1 MHADFGAE
9 PAVGVF
15 AGEFD
20 GGGFDAGDVARR
32 FFDEFGFEAAR
43 LAPAQVHA
51 QQHGCPVLRLGAAG
65 ARLDV
70 EEGVVRVQFAGE
82 HAAEFEVFDAVFDA
96 ADVFQCGIDGGF
108 VVFGFGQFDEVKGVL
123 QALADVIQS
132 LHDAGERGAFLPQFG
147 RFFGVV
153 PDGGALQ
160 FALDFFE
167 ALGLQRVV
175 KDTP

>member
-1 MHADFGAE
+1 M
-9 PAVGVF
+9 
-15 AGEFD
+15 
-20 GGGFDAGDVARR
+20 
-32 FFDEFGFEAAR
+32 
-43 LAPAQVHA
+43 
-51 QQHGCPVLRLGAAG
+51 
-65 ARLDV
+65 
-70 EEGVVRVQFAGE
+70 
-82 HAAEFEVFDAVFDA
+82 FDA

-123 QALADVIQS
+123 QALADFIKTVD
-132 LHDAGERGAFLPQFG
+132 DACQRGALLAEFG
-147 RFFGVV
+147 GFFRVV

>member
-1 MHADFGAE
+1 MNI
-9 PAVGVF
+9 
-15 AGEFD
+15 
-20 GGGFDAGDVARR
+20 
-32 FFDEFGFEAAR
+32 
-43 LAPAQVHA
+43 
-51 QQHGCPVLRLGAAG
+51 
-65 ARLDV
+65 

-82 HAAEFEVFDAVFDA
+82 HAAEFEVFDAVFDT

-123 QALADVIQS
+123 QALADFIKTVD
-132 LHDAGERGAFLPQFG
+132 DAGERGAFLTEFG
-147 RFFGVV
+147 RFFRVV

-160 FALDFFE
+160 LAFDFFE

>member
-1 MHADFGAE
+1 M
-9 PAVGVF
+9 
-15 AGEFD
+15 
-20 GGGFDAGDVARR
+20 
-32 FFDEFGFEAAR
+32 
-43 LAPAQVHA
+43 
-51 QQHGCPVLRLGAAG
+51 
-65 ARLDV
+65 
-70 EEGVVRVQFAGE
+70 
-82 HAAEFEVFDAVFDA
+82 FDA

-123 QALADVIQS
+123 QALFDGIQS
-132 LHDAGERGAFLPQFG
+132 LDDADEGGAFLAKFG
-147 RFFGVV
+147 GFCGVI